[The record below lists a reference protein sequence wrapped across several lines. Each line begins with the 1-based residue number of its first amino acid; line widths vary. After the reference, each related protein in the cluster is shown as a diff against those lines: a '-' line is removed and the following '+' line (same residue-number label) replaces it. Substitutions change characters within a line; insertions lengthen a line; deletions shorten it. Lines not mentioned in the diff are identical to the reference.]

1 MMFHF
6 ARPWLLLLLAAM
18 PLVVWLWLHARRG
31 TIRFSAMMMLAGLPA
46 GRSRAARRGG
56 ALLRGLGLVLIVLA
70 LAGPRLAD
78 WRTRVPTEGIA
89 IELVV
94 DVSGSMAAKDF
105 QWQSESIS
113 RLEAAKRALEL
124 FVAGGDG
131 PGGEHLDGRPSDLV
145 GVVTFATWPD
155 SICPLTLSHA
165 VLLRML
171 ETEQPRSVPGESETN
186 ISDALALA
194 LHRLECT
201 TSKRKVVVLISD
213 GEHNLARP
221 QSEWT
226 PRQAAQIAANLQV
239 PIYTIDAGG
248 DSGAGDAAGERPIDP
263 KLRAKTRAS
272 AESTLRAVADIT
284 GGRYFPARDTAALL
298 NVCQDI
304 DRLEKNAIQS
314 FQYRRYYEGFP
325 WVGLAALT
333 TLLGLQLLEMT
344 FWQRLP

>member
-1 MMFHF
+1 MFHF
-6 ARPWLLLLLAAM
+6 ARPWLLLLLMAM
-18 PLVVWLWLHARRG
+18 PLVVWLWLRARRG
-31 TIRFSAMMMLAGLPA
+31 TIRFSNMAMLEGLPA
-46 GRSRAARRGG
+46 GRSRSARHGG
-56 ALLRGLGLVLIVLA
+56 ALLRGLGLLLIIIA
-70 LAGPRLAD
+70 MAGPRFAD
-78 WRTRVPTEGIA
+78 WRTRVPTQGIA
-89 IELVV
+89 IEIVL

-105 QWQSESIS
+105 QWENQSIS

-124 FVAGGDG
+124 FIAGGAG
-131 PGGEHLDGRPSDLV
+131 PGGVHLDGRASDLV

-194 LHRLECT
+194 LQRLEST
-201 TSKRKVVVLISD
+201 NSKRKVVVLISD
-213 GEHNLARP
+213 GEHNVARP

-226 PRQAAQIAANLQV
+226 PRQAAQIAANLRV

-248 DSGAGDAAGERPIDP
+248 DSGADDTAGERPIDP
-263 KLRAKTRAS
+263 KVRAKTRAS

-284 GGRYFPARDTAALL
+284 GGRYFAARDTAALL
-298 NVCQDI
+298 TVCQDI
-304 DRLEKNAIQS
+304 DRLEKDAIQS
-314 FQYRRYYEGFP
+314 FQYRRYYEGFS
-325 WVGLAALT
+325 WVGLAAFT
-333 TLLGLQLLEMT
+333 VLLSLQLLEMT